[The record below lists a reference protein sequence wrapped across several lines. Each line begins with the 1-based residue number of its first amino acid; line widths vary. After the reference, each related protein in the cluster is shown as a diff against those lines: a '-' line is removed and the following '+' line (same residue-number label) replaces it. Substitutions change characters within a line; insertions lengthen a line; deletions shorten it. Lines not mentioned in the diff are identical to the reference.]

1 MTLSWNNYANTS
13 LNYDVIAESR
23 LNQFNMKQKNAM
35 HDLYKQ
41 EQAIIALVKV
51 NRQIVALAN
60 DLDAYWRE
68 NDRH

>member
-1 MTLSWNNYANTS
+1 
-13 LNYDVIAESR
+13 
-23 LNQFNMKQKNAM
+23 MKQKNAM